1 LIQNKAPFFRCLIEK
16 AGTDCVQGESGN
28 RVAPRFGQGVGFI
41 QFAALAMIKNDSAI
55 YIEEGL
61 C

>member
-1 LIQNKAPFFRCLIEK
+1 LIQTKALFFRCLIEK
-16 AGTDCVQGESGN
+16 AGTDCGQGEREN
-28 RVAPRFGQGVGFI
+28 HAAPRFGQGVGFI
-41 QFAALAMIKNDSAI
+41 QFAALLMVENDSAI